1 MLDILT
7 MMKSNC
13 NCECDP
19 CKKGSCIDALVKLVH
34 VKIVPAVNFFV

>member
-1 MLDILT
+1 MLNILT

-19 CKKGSCIDALVKLVH
+19 CKKGSCI
-34 VKIVPAVNFFV
+34 